1 VKAIKTK
8 FVGPTSTKPSRI
20 RASAEGVK
28 SKFYWVHSLQDETR
42 TDRAE
47 DWHGLAARFFQEEN
61 GWTYHGGNPANGVQ
75 RLASGQVGPD
85 EHVHCFI
92 ERDVSPQGFLQ
103 GRDLVVAQAR
113 TFIQNS
119 CPARSGTPNGNKICS
134 AYHFELLRNALE
146 QLDALG

>member
-1 VKAIKTK
+1 MKAIKTK
-8 FVGPTSTKPSRI
+8 FIGPTSTQPSRI
-20 RASAEGVK
+20 KASAEGVK
-28 SKFYWVHSLQDETR
+28 SKLYWVHCLQDETR

-85 EHVHCFI
+85 DHVHCFI
-92 ERDVSPQGFLQ
+92 KRDVSPQGFLQ

-113 TFIQNS
+113 KLVATS
-119 CPARSGTPNGNKICS
+119 PGTVRGDQICS
-134 AYHFELLRNALE
+134 AYCFSLLKNALE